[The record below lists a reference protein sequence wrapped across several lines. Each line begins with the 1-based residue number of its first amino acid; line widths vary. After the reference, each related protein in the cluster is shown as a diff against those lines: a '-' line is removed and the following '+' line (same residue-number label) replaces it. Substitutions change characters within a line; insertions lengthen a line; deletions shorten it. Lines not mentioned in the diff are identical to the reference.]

1 MTCGDNELYSKQT
14 SKGRYKTGA
23 EQTLTTKI
31 LEVGSG
37 AM

>member
-1 MTCGDNELYSKQT
+1 MTCGDNELYSK